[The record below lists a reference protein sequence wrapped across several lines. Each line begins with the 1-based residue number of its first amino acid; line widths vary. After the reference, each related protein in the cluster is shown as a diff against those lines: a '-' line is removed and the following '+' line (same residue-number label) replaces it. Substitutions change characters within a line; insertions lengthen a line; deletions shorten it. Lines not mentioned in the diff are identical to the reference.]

1 MSAFIV
7 YSGLQKTFKY
17 EMFQHGN
24 SGESENHSF
33 ENKTPAQSNHEQD
46 RHSDFQEE
54 VKEEISHESNETI
67 SDASMIVNNNI
78 STPIEA
84 KSDKD
89 ELLFE
94 IKEFRK
100 DFKTLIEKVSVPL
113 EKIANILQNYE
124 TTPQLLSRNLES
136 QPYYNKKQD
145 IKQSKV
151 TYHQIEDYEKIRD
164 IYPFEIFLRDIL
176 PNLESTSQKEY
187 QRLYKIADHNEP
199 LAYYLYKNPSLT
211 IQIMKSFFKN
221 K

>member
-1 MSAFIV
+1 MSVFIV
-7 YSGLQKTFKY
+7 SSGLQETFKY

-33 ENKTPAQSNHEQD
+33 ENKTSAQFNHEED

-54 VKEEISHESNETI
+54 VKDEIRHESNGVI
-67 SDASMIVNNNI
+67 SEASVILNKDI
-78 STPIEA
+78 STPVEP

-100 DFKTLIEKVSVPL
+100 DFKTLIVKISASL

-124 TTPQLLSRNLES
+124 TAPQFLSRSLDS
-136 QPYYNKKQD
+136 QIYYNEKQD

-151 TYHQIEDYEKIRD
+151 IYHQIEDYEKIRD
-164 IYPFEIFLRDIL
+164 IYIHSKYSFEIYFQ
-176 PNLESTSQKEY
+176 T
-187 QRLYKIADHNEP
+187 
-199 LAYYLYKNPSLT
+199 
-211 IQIMKSFFKN
+211 
-221 K
+221 